1 MAQVGQGGHG
11 AKGNT
16 VKINIYGL
24 GYVGSVSAAC
34 LAADG
39 HEVLGI
45 DIDKTKVETINRGES
60 PVVESGLSELIH
72 RGVASNKLRATT
84 ETAEDGDVSI
94 VCVGTPSNDNGS
106 LCLSHISRATEQ
118 IGDFIRTR
126 ASYHLVCIRS
136 TVLPG
141 TVETHIIPILE
152 HHSTKKA
159 GRDFGIC
166 MNPEF
171 LREGSSIRDYYS
183 PPFTIIGQLD
193 ARSGDVI
200 AELYSSLSAPVIRT
214 KLAVAEMVKYA
225 GNAFHALKITFA
237 NEIGTLCKQ
246 LGVDGTEVMELFC
259 RDPKL
264 NISSAY
270 LQPGFAFGGSC
281 LPKDLRALLY
291 KAKELDL
298 EPPVL
303 RSILISNASHVEEAY
318 RLVRKTGKKK
328 VAVLGLSFKPGT
340 DDLRES
346 PIVAL
351 IEILIGKG
359 HEVAIY
365 DQDVALPRLHGSNRF
380 YIDQAIPHMSR
391 LLKASIDEAIGA
403 SEVVVVA
410 KRSSECEESL
420 KRLANG
426 KPVVDLVRALT
437 RSSDPK
443 GTYEGICW

>member
-1 MAQVGQGGHG
+1 MAQVE
-11 AKGNT
+11 KGNH

-39 HEVLGI
+39 HEILGI
-45 DIDKTKVETINRGES
+45 DIDRMKVESINSGVS
-60 PVVESGLSELIH
+60 PVVEPGLSQLIS
-72 RGVASNKLRATT
+72 RSVASNKLRAT
-84 ETAEDGDVSI
+84 AEMIEDADISV

-106 LCLSHISRATEQ
+106 LGLNHISRATEQ
-118 IGDFIRTR
+118 IGDFLRVR
-126 ASYHLVCIRS
+126 DAYHVVCIRS

-141 TVETHIIPILE
+141 TVDTHVIPILE
-152 HHSTKKA
+152 QHSKKKA
-159 GRDFGIC
+159 GRDFGVC

-171 LREGSSIRDYYS
+171 LREGSSIRDYHC
-183 PPFTIIGQLD
+183 PPFTIIGELD
-193 ARSGDVI
+193 SRSGDVI
-200 AELYSSLSAPVIRT
+200 AELYSRQSAPIIRT

-225 GNAFHALKITFA
+225 GNAFHALKIVFT
-237 NEIGTLCKQ
+237 NEIGNLCKR
-246 LGVDGTEVMELFC
+246 LGVDGTEVMEVFC
-259 RDPKL
+259 RDQKL
-264 NISSAY
+264 NLSSAY

-303 RSILISNASHVEEAY
+303 RSILVSNTNQVEEAY
-318 RLVRKTGKKK
+318 RLIKKTGKKK
-328 VAVLGLSFKPGT
+328 IAILGLSFKPGT

-365 DQDVALPRLHGSNRF
+365 DPDVALARLHGSNRS
-380 YIDQAIPHMSR
+380 YIDRTIPHIAGLM
-391 LLKASIDEAIGA
+391 KEAIA
-403 SEVVVVA
+403 TAIDDSEVVVVA
-410 KRSSECEESL
+410 KRSPEFEESL
-420 KRLANG
+420 GRLANG
-426 KPVVDLVRALT
+426 KVVVDLVRALP
-437 RSSDPK
+437 RSSDQK
-443 GTYEGICW
+443 GNLYEGICW